1 MEEKKKI
8 YGDNIAIEVNDL
20 WIGYKNIQAYS
31 IKKSL
36 LRLKKVHVEE
46 FQAVRGVSFQVPEG
60 QILGIIGKNGS
71 GKSTMLKAL
80 AGIFSPDKGNIDLR
94 GHSVSLLSIGVGF
107 QKEVT
112 GRENILLSGML
123 LGFSEEEVRAKMPQ
137 IIEFAD
143 LGKFIDM
150 PVKTYS
156 SGMYSK
162 LAFSITA
169 ILETE
174 IMLIDEVLSVGD
186 AKFKKKSYRK
196 MKELISDRNRT
207 VVIVSHSEKTLSELC
222 DKVMW
227 MHEGEIKRIGD
238 PEEVLA
244 EYEEFMQ

>member
-1 MEEKKKI
+1 MEDIKEKKEIKENI
-8 YGDNIAIEVNDL
+8 SDDIAIEVRDL

-46 FQAVRGVSFQVPEG
+46 FQAVKGVSFDVHKGE
-60 QILGIIGKNGS
+60 ILGIIGKNGS

-80 AGIFSPDKGNIDLR
+80 AGIFSPDKGTIDLK

-107 QKEVT
+107 QPEVT

-156 SGMYSK
+156 SGMHFP
-162 LAFSITA
+162 L
-169 ILETE
+169 
-174 IMLIDEVLSVGD
+174 
-186 AKFKKKSYRK
+186 
-196 MKELISDRNRT
+196 
-207 VVIVSHSEKTLSELC
+207 
-222 DKVMW
+222 
-227 MHEGEIKRIGD
+227 
-238 PEEVLA
+238 P
-244 EYEEFMQ
+244 

>member
-1 MEEKKKI
+1 MEEVKTTNN
-8 YGDNIAIEVNDL
+8 DIAIEVKDL

-36 LRLKKVHVEE
+36 LRLKKAHVEE
-46 FQAVRGVSFQVPEG
+46 FQAVKGISFEVPNGE
-60 QILGIIGKNGS
+60 ILGIIGKNGS
-71 GKSTMLKAL
+71 GKSTTLKAL
-80 AGIFSPDKGNIDLR
+80 AGIFCPDKGSIDLK

-123 LGFSEEEVRAKMPQ
+123 LGFSEEEIRAKMPE
-137 IIEFAD
+137 IIEFAE
-143 LGKFIDM
+143 LGRFIDM

-156 SGMYSK
+156 SGMHSK

-186 AKFKKKSYRK
+186 AKFKKKSYAK
-196 MKELISDRNRT
+196 MKELISNKNRT
-207 VVIVSHSEKTLSELC
+207 VVIVSHSESTLQDLC
-222 DKVMW
+222 DRVMW
-227 MHEGEIKRIGD
+227 MHDGEIKRIGD
-238 PEEVLA
+238 PKEVLD
-244 EYEEFMQ
+244 EYQEFMK